1 MGFRK
6 QKGPGAEQQHSL
18 LTPHALQLLPPPL
31 SQQHVQ
37 DMPCSSSR
45 MVITREVTTIHTAP
59 RRPLDSVIQTMVLF
73 TAS

>member
-45 MVITREVTTIHTAP
+45 MRGDSAYKAP
-59 RRPLDSVIQTMVLF
+59 RTEPHAILTTSLKHQQ
-73 TAS
+73 SGGEE